1 MKIIDILAAQKDCAE
16 NFSYSTETLSK
27 PFLEDI
33 NCDSAKNW
41 SADESDSDED
51 DELNLSFREGTKR
64 SASDEFCHD
73 LKRIKFDNN
82 VRDLTSNFSFQLD
95 FVIKVDESKGEKT
108 SNHAS
113 ELETKSQQQI
123 LNTNENNYV
132 NVINRPPTYTAAPD
146 IHK

>member
-1 MKIIDILAAQKDCAE
+1 MNMKIVDILATQKDCGD

-27 PFLEDI
+27 PSLEDI
-33 NCDSAKNW
+33 NCESTKNW
-41 SADESDSDED
+41 SAEESDSDED

-95 FVIKVDESKGEKT
+95 FVIKVDEARGDET
-108 SNHAS
+108 SSHPS
-113 ELETKSQQQI
+113 ELKTKSQ
-123 LNTNENNYV
+123 
-132 NVINRPPTYTAAPD
+132 TALRD
-146 IHK
+146 IKHK